1 MEDLKKYKN
10 LLFLEGA
17 VLALKNQVDVVNEEF
32 DKLDSEEYNY
42 ETATDKEKEVMNR
55 IIDMMEYI
63 NDIWNLKI

>member
-17 VLALKNQVDVVNEEF
+17 VLTLKNQIDVVNEEF

-55 IIDMMEYI
+55 IIETMEYI
-63 NDIWNLKI
+63 NNVWNLKI

>member
-63 NDIWNLKI
+63 NDIWNLRV